1 MKIRE
6 EPEISRITDVHHD
19 NTLHDDGVRNTSS
32 KFEKDEGRFVVNKNL
47 KRSNGRV
54 TRQTKD

>member
-32 KFEKDEGRFVVNKNL
+32 KRL
-47 KRSNGRV
+47 KKIKADLWFIRI
-54 TRQTKD
+54 